1 MSGSDIP
8 LARANL
14 ERALEIP
21 RVPELARKYIR
32 SALALMTRRSA
43 DFRVE
48 HDVPPMTWAKREQA
62 RRLRSKG
69 WSMRRIA
76 EHLRTNSGRVSE
88 ACNGK

>member
-1 MSGSDIP
+1 
-8 LARANL
+8 
-14 ERALEIP
+14 
-21 RVPELARKYIR
+21 
-32 SALALMTRRSA
+32 
-43 DFRVE
+43 
-48 HDVPPMTWAKREQA
+48 VPPMTWAKREQA